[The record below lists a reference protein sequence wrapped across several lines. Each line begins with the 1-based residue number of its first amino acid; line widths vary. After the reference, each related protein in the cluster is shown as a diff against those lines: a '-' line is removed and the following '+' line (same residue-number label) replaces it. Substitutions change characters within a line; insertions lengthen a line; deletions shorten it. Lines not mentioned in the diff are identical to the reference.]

1 MQRFCRWCR
10 SRCRQACFIPE
21 FDGDLK
27 GWDGHA
33 PGISTSALSRSSGLK
48 KANEKSMK
56 TLTTIAVIAFLLMPS
71 IAEACSDHK
80 RKPVKCSGYT
90 NINGTTKSTC
100 R

>member
-1 MQRFCRWCR
+1 MQRAAGADHVADKLASFR
-10 SRCRQACFIPE
+10 A
-21 FDGDLK
+21 
-27 GWDGHA
+27 
-33 PGISTSALSRSSGLK
+33 GISTNALSRSSRK
-48 KANEKSMK
+48 KAKEKSMK

-80 RKPVKCSGYT
+80 RKPVKSSGYA

>member
-1 MQRFCRWCR
+1 MKNKDVT
-10 SRCRQACFIPE
+10 RCSVPLVPTTLQTSLLIP
-21 FDGDLK
+21 G
-27 GWDGHA
+27 
-33 PGISTSALSRSSGLK
+33 GISTSALSRSSGLK
-48 KANEKSMK
+48 KAKEKSMK

-80 RKPVKCSGYT
+80 RKPVKSSGYA